1 MPGDQSTI
9 ATNDSTNGNSNNN
22 NRDWNDPNTSSVQ
35 VAIRIRPF
43 LPSESSTQKCIHILT
58 TPSQSSPIIQIG
70 NGSQINSSSST
81 YSSSAST
88 ISSGLSNS
96 TQGGK
101 SFLFDQAF
109 PPETKQ
115 KYIFEKSIKPLVEA
129 CLKGYNATVLAYG
142 QTGSGKTFT
151 ILGSSPNSI
160 LSDDDINSNSSSSSE
175 AHQAGVIP
183 RALRDLF
190 NRLET
195 TRKKHLLAQDVDF
208 SKKRGEKPFE
218 YEVRVQFLELYGEDI
233 NDLLSNS
240 GTKLVIRDGGGGVEP
255 EVIGAS
261 EVKVNSAEEA
271 LLCLT
276 RGTLRRVTGATAM
289 NSESSRS
296 HAIMTVIVEQTT
308 VVRPGSGNS
317 TGSAEKGNESEK
329 DKGSG
334 SNRSLSSVKTSGGGS
349 GSGNAEIESKR
360 SKFHFVDLAG
370 SERQKRSLAQGQ
382 RLKEGIDINKGLLVL
397 GNVISA
403 LGDPKKKG
411 KSFVPYRD
419 SKLTRLLKGSLG
431 GNHKTLMIACV
442 SPSSINLEETL
453 NCLRYAN
460 RAKNIQN
467 NAIINLDAGSKLV
480 ADLRM
485 QVQALAGELV
495 LVQGQSGNDSSR
507 RFALDT
513 LKMLAK
519 GADSTNVKIAPGF
532 GFKRTRS
539 SDSLGSQNNS
549 HGNGNDNDNNGNGNS
564 ADEDMIK
571 DFKAEIAKLKSANKQ
586 LKGDLTTKS
595 EELFAAKAE
604 SEYYR
609 LQINGEDGD
618 PSGEEGKDVFV
629 IRVQEYE
636 GEIESLKKQLRNVKA
651 NSAQSAF
658 RPLTP
663 SSSPLRRAFGP
674 DDAPLTPK
682 SGYSKRNRAKTFR
695 PIVITDEEEKEENKE
710 MKNITKK
717 YLKVGAKEGSVDEE
731 DEEDAEDGNENVV
744 ESEEDEDETF
754 MSRQSILS
762 SHMLELTKGIAAKQE
777 LIGKLE
783 RSQLK
788 YEVSYWNI
796 LQMLAF
802 EFNTKKTSNSP
813 LLLFEENEILLSRQA
828 QENDDAVKC
837 TGSRKG

>member
-1 MPGDQSTI
+1 M
-9 ATNDSTNGNSNNN
+9 
-22 NRDWNDPNTSSVQ
+22 
-35 VAIRIRPF
+35 
-43 LPSESSTQKCIHILT
+43 
-58 TPSQSSPIIQIG
+58 
-70 NGSQINSSSST
+70 
-81 YSSSAST
+81 SSAST
-88 ISSGLSNS
+88 ISSGN
-96 TQGGK
+96 QGGK

-160 LSDDDINSNSSSSSE
+160 LSDDDVNANANANANANSSSSIE
-175 AHQAGVIP
+175 AHQAGIIP

-195 TRKKHLLAQDVDF
+195 TRKKHLLAQDD
-208 SKKRGEKPFE
+208 EKPFE

-233 NDLLSNS
+233 NDLLTNTNNNS

-308 VVRPGSGNS
+308 VVRLGSGSGNS
-317 TGSAEKGNESEK
+317 TGSAEKGHGNGESEK

-334 SNRSLSSVKTSGGGS
+334 GNRSVSSVKSSGSGS
-349 GSGNAEIESKR
+349 GSGNVEIESKR

-532 GFKRTRS
+532 GLKRTRS
-539 SDSLGSQNNS
+539 TDSLGSQNTRY
-549 HGNGNDNDNNGNGNS
+549 GNGNS
-564 ADEDMIK
+564 ADEDMMK

-586 LKGDLTTKS
+586 LKGDLATKS

-609 LQINGEDGD
+609 LQINDEDDD

-629 IRVQEYE
+629 NRVQEYE

-651 NSAQSAF
+651 NSAHSAF

-663 SSSPLRRAFGP
+663 SSSPLRRALVQ
-674 DDAPLTPK
+674 DDAPSTPN

-695 PIVITDEEEKEENKE
+695 AIVIPDEEEKEESKE

-717 YLKVGAKEGSVDEE
+717 YLKVGTKDCSVVEEE
-731 DEEDAEDGNENVV
+731 DEEDAEDLKYVV

-802 EFNTKKTSNSP
+802 VFATKETSDSP
-813 LLLFEENEILLSRQA
+813 LLSFKENEIFLSRQA
-828 QENDDAVKC
+828 QENDDAIRC